1 MVLDRQDLHHHPQ
14 HHRRHFF
21 HLCFY
26 QEKTKQGDFETKD
39 SSSSSSSPSSSYSY
53 SVHGSTATFILQK
66 KKTSRC
72 KGKTSGWLADWLL
85 TPLPPLRRRTRR
97 HGRQKKKSNNGEK
110 NKNRNVEKL
119 RLAERERERERENPG
134 KREKH
139 SRARERNSSGKE
151 KYIPGKWETDTQ
163 THQNADKWERERVSG
178 QVSGQGAAE

>member
-39 SSSSSSSPSSSYSY
+39 SSSSSSSPSSYSSYSY

-66 KKTSRC
+66 KNTAGA
-72 KGKTSGWLADWLL
+72 KGRPLAGWLAGWLV

-97 HGRQKKKSNNGEK
+97 HGRKKRATTEKKQKQ
-110 NKNRNVEKL
+110 
-119 RLAERERERERENPG
+119 
-134 KREKH
+134 KR
-139 SRARERNSSGKE
+139 
-151 KYIPGKWETDTQ
+151 
-163 THQNADKWERERVSG
+163 
-178 QVSGQGAAE
+178 